1 MIYASHS
8 GDVGVVGGGGGVVM
22 IRRAAVSHPLGYV
35 WFLCFSIIPSFAGS
49 FVCQLLILI

>member
-8 GDVGVVGGGGGVVM
+8 GDVGGGGGVVM